1 VIKMAS
7 PILAALLSFIIPGL
21 GQFYAGYM
29 IRGIIIFVFANIIA
43 ILTLFMAYL
52 PIMVVA
58 AIDAYALASKAD

>member
-1 VIKMAS
+1 MAS

-29 IRGIIIFVFANIIA
+29 IRGILLFIFANIVA
-43 ILTLFMAYL
+43 ILTLYMVNM

-58 AIDAYALASKAD
+58 AIDAYALASKTK

>member
-1 VIKMAS
+1 MAS

-29 IRGIIIFVFANIIA
+29 IRGILLFIFANIIA
-43 ILTLFMAYL
+43 ILTLFMANM

-58 AIDAYALASKAD
+58 AIDAYACASKTN

>member
-1 VIKMAS
+1 MAS